1 MWDSVLVGIEDIFN
15 GYYSSFEMIAKDI
28 REGIDE
34 GFIEG
39 FREGIKQGFV
49 EGVKECKSKGFDN
62 IEVGDLDHVLKY
74 TLETGSNE
82 SARDIIKQ
90 AVSDE
95 YWMKIEPSFKQK
107 MDDAYYGVVEE
118 IRNTDFEVNKKP
130 ASYIN
135 NCLDAP
141 AKKIMEGIGDVCGGV
156 REFISE
162 DEIFMNFFCCLQNEF
177 NRDLGKNLKAYEKR
191 ICAEIENKIDS
202 ECPDH
207 E

>member
-1 MWDSVLVGIEDIFN
+1 MLDSVLVGIEDIFN
-15 GYYSSFEMIAKDI
+15 VYYSSFEMIAKDI

-49 EGVKECKSKGFDN
+49 EGIKECKSKGFNN
-62 IEVGDLDHVLKY
+62 IEVGDLDQVLKY

-82 SARDIIKQ
+82 SASDIIKQ

-95 YWMKIEPSFKQK
+95 YWMKIEPPFKQK

-118 IRNTDFEVNKKP
+118 IRNTDFEKDIKHVSCIK
-130 ASYIN
+130 S
-135 NCLDAP
+135 CLDASV
-141 AKKIMEGIGDVCGGV
+141 KRIMECIGDVCGGV
-156 REFISE
+156 RKYISE
-162 DEIFMNFFCCLQNEF
+162 DEIFMNFFYCLQDEF
-177 NRDLGKNLKAYEKR
+177 NRDLVKSLKAYEKR